1 MVAVH
6 MLRKRF
12 NRFLALLTHVAFAS
26 SWENARLIGGDS
38 VISNIRKKEK
48 SKEINLRSWNEKKK
62 KCRLVFLH

>member
-38 VISNIRKKEK
+38 VISNIRKKK
-48 SKEINLRSWNEKKK
+48 NQKKLICEAGMK
-62 KCRLVFLH
+62 KRKNVG

>member
-6 MLRKRF
+6 MLRKKF

-48 SKEINLRSWNEKKK
+48 SKKLICEAGMKKRK
-62 KCRLVFLH
+62 NVG